1 MRKLFI
7 LIAALALVATSCN
20 LEPSI
25 DHLRVCNNPDY
36 DITCPS
42 DNSVLESAETDTIY
56 VTATISHVP
65 QNTGM
70 TITWYYLEGG
80 ETKIDDV
87 TLRTDED
94 LVDMP
99 VYSYLSKPYEGWPL
113 GKYKVTIAMEL
124 ENFSTVEKEFSI
136 E

>member
-1 MRKLFI
+1 MKRILF
-7 LIAALALVATSCN
+7 LIAALAFAASSCN

-42 DNSVLESAETDTIY
+42 DNSVLDAGETDTIY

-65 QNTGM
+65 QNTEL
-70 TITWYYLEGG
+70 TITWYYLEGS

-94 LVDMP
+94 MVDMP

-113 GKYKVTIAMEL
+113 GKYKVTIDMEL
-124 ENFSTVEKEFSI
+124 EKFKMVEKEFSI

>member
-42 DNSVLESAETDTIY
+42 DNSVLESAVTDTIY

-87 TLRTDED
+87 TLRTDAD
-94 LVDMP
+94 MVDMP